1 MNFEQ
6 AVKLHQTGELD
17 KARQAYAEILEKE
30 PLNSAVLN
38 LMGVLLL
45 QKGETDSALKH
56 LEQAV
61 ELNPCAPYLENYALG
76 WFCKGECA

>member
-45 QKGETDSALKH
+45 QKGKLIR
-56 LEQAV
+56 L
-61 ELNPCAPYLENYALG
+61 
-76 WFCKGECA
+76 